1 MSPCLNLTPESLVGR
16 TPLVRLGRA
25 RNGGASSGPHLHAKL
40 ESRNPGGSV
49 KDRAALAILQQALAE
64 GRLGRGRTLLDA
76 TSGNTGIAF
85 AMLGAAL
92 GFPVR
97 LCLPENAGAERR
109 RILAAYGAEVILTD
123 AAEGSDGAIREARR
137 LAAEEPDRYYYAD
150 RYSNPANWQA
160 HYRTTGPEIWEQT
173 GGRVTHFVAA
183 LGTTGTMMGVG
194 RYLKERDPRIRL
206 VAVQPESP
214 LHGIEGLKHMETA
227 MVPAIYD
234 PAVID
239 LQETCSTE
247 EAQDCAVRLAREEGL
262 LVGTSS
268 GAAYVVARRIAAGL
282 TGGEIVAIFPDAGDR
297 YLSERFWTGSAC

>member
-1 MSPCLNLTPESLVGR
+1 M
-16 TPLVRLGRA
+16 
-25 RNGGASSGPHLHAKL
+25 
-40 ESRNPGGSV
+40 
-49 KDRAALAILQQALAE
+49 
-64 GRLGRGRTLLDA
+64 
-76 TSGNTGIAF
+76 
-85 AMLGAAL
+85 
-92 GFPVR
+92 
-97 LCLPENAGAERR
+97 
-109 RILAAYGAEVILTD
+109 
-123 AAEGSDGAIREARR
+123 
-137 LAAEEPDRYYYAD
+137 
-150 RYSNPANWQA
+150 
-160 HYRTTGPEIWEQT
+160 
-173 GGRVTHFVAA
+173 THFVAA

-239 LQETCSTE
+239 IQESCSTE